1 MQPRSIGNEFFWYSL
16 GHNYNNKQAE
26 EAMDTAWIQVFV
38 LTLSEC
44 VAPAGK
50 TVCQEQAFE
59 LQFLTQSD
67 CEFALQQ
74 LVSLKQESQGIIID
88 PARASCAPS
97 ARQQRV
103 FASLDAIEEAN
114 PDKQD
119 WKAPEVADTAPSVA
133 LASHQERLA
142 RLPECGEQ
150 GVVPPCKVGE
160 IIVEGSDGDPV
171 DVWRQ
176 N

>member
-1 MQPRSIGNEFFWYSL
+1 
-16 GHNYNNKQAE
+16 
-26 EAMDTAWIQVFV
+26 MDTAWIQVFV

-59 LQFLTQSD
+59 LQFLTQAD
-67 CEFALQQ
+67 CEYALQQ
-74 LVSLKQESQGIIID
+74 LVTLKQASETVIID
-88 PARASCAPS
+88 PAKASCAPT

-103 FASLDAIEEAN
+103 FASLDAIEEVNRDADN
-114 PDKQD
+114 
-119 WKAPEVADTAPSVA
+119 WRAPEVEDTGPGVT

-142 RLPECGEQ
+142 RLPECGEE
-150 GVVPPCKVGE
+150 GVVAPCKVGE
-160 IIVEGSDGDPV
+160 IIVEAGDVGSV
-171 DVWRQ
+171 EVWRR

>member
-1 MQPRSIGNEFFWYSL
+1 
-16 GHNYNNKQAE
+16 
-26 EAMDTAWIQVFV
+26 MDTAWIQVFV

-59 LQFLTQSD
+59 LQFLTQAD
-67 CEFALQQ
+67 CEFALHQ
-74 LVSLKQESQGIIID
+74 LVSLKQESEGVIID
-88 PARASCAPS
+88 PATASCAPTAS
-97 ARQQRV
+97 QQRV
-103 FASLDAIEEAN
+103 YATLGAIEEAN
-114 PDKQD
+114 RDKED
-119 WKAPEVADTAPSVA
+119 WKAPEVADTGPGVA

-142 RLPECGEQ
+142 QLPHCGEQ

-160 IIVEGSDGDPV
+160 IIVEGSDGEPV
-171 DVWRQ
+171 EVWRR